1 MRHMFQDD
9 YSEGCHPAIL
19 DALAP
24 GNLAAQPGYGR
35 DAHSEDARARI
46 RTLIA
51 NPDAGVHFVSGGT
64 QANLIVIAALLR
76 PHEAVISAA
85 TGHVLGHEAGAIEA
99 TGHKVVAVPG
109 RDGKLVPDAILAAL
123 RAHAQAPHVVKPR
136 LVYLSN
142 ATELGTVY
150 RRDELIALSR
160 CCREHGLLLYV
171 DGARMATAL
180 RSAHSDATAA
190 DFGALVDAFTL
201 GGTKNGALLG
211 EAIVINAPALDAE
224 FAYAIKQRGAMLAK
238 GRVLGVQFQTLLQDD
253 LYFRLADHANAQA
266 AKIADALRARGHA
279 LYAPHE
285 TNQLFPILPRDSI
298 ETLRARFAFHHWED
312 VDDRHAVVR
321 FVTSWATTDAAVE
334 ALVAAL

>member
-1 MRHMFQDD
+1 MRYMFQDD

-19 DALAP
+19 DALAR
-24 GNLAAQPGYGR
+24 GNLAPQAGYGS
-35 DAHSEDARARI
+35 DAHSEEARALI
-46 RTLIA
+46 RVLVA

-64 QANLIVIAALLR
+64 QANLVVIAALLR

-109 RDGKLVPDAILAAL
+109 RDGKLAPEDILAAL

-136 LVYLSN
+136 LVYISN

-150 RRDELIALSR
+150 RRDELVALSR
-160 CCREHGLLLYV
+160 CCREHGLYLFV
-171 DGARMATAL
+171 DGARMAAAL
-180 RSAHSDATAA
+180 RSPCSDATPA
-190 DFGALVDAFTL
+190 DFGALVDAFYL

-211 EAIVINAPALDAE
+211 EAIVINDPSLDAD
-224 FAYAIKQRGAMLAK
+224 FGYAVKQRGAMLAK
-238 GRVLGVQFQTLLQDD
+238 GRVLGVQFQALLEDG

-266 AKIADALRARGHA
+266 AKIARALRERGHA
-279 LYAPHE
+279 LHAPHE
-285 TNQLFPILPRDSI
+285 TNQLFPILPRETID
-298 ETLRARFAFHHWED
+298 TLRARFAFHHWED
-312 VDDRHAVVR
+312 VDDRRAVVR
-321 FVTSWATTDAAVE
+321 FVTSWATTDAAVA